1 MVPNFFFRFPVFF
14 FSFSFFS
21 FSLVFHLFNFFLSLP
36 IVPVLCRSRRR
47 PIPIVFDASDAAH
60 RSFVLWAAV
69 LRGRTCGQT
78 DLRNP
83 NDPRLVEAFEGLVNQ
98 KAAESGGE
106 TEVGE
111 LLIGI
116 GSNGRKT
123 LLSTLLPEE
132 FEKDDAE
139 LGHVDFAT
147 AAANL
152 RCRVYDLRE
161 VDRLEVQKV
170 CPYELILDIFQL
182 YHKLFISLIILSLYL
197 PPPSFP
203 LHVSVSVSFSFSLS
217 LPLPPSLSLSL
228 SHTHTHSLSLTLTH
242 LSSFP
247 FTIYFI
253 LIFDC
258 IPLYNIFI
266 QLDCWPH
273 RACLSNY
280 HSTSCWFSLPRN
292 SQNRH

>member
-170 CPYELILDIFQL
+170 CPYELILDIFLL
-182 YHKLFISLIILSLYL
+182 YHKLFNSLIILSLYL
-197 PPPSFP
+197 PPPSFSSARFC
-203 LHVSVSVSFSFSLS
+203 LRLLFF
-217 LPLPPSLSLSL
+217 LPLLLPLSLSLSL
-228 SHTHTHSLSLTLTH
+228 SFFLTRTHSLSHTHSLII
-242 LSSFP
+242 F
-247 FTIYFI
+247 YFI

-280 HSTSCWFSLPRN
+280 HSTRDRKSVV
-292 SQNRH
+292 

>member
-83 NDPRLVEAFEGLVNQ
+83 NDPRLVEAFEGLVSQ

-170 CPYELILDIFQL
+170 CPYKLILDIFLL
-182 YHKLFISLIILSLYL
+182 YHKLFTSLIFYL
-197 PPPSFP
+197 FI
-203 LHVSVSVSFSFSLS
+203 SLS
-217 LPLPPSLSLSL
+217 LFISPLPHFLCTFLSPSPFFLPLPLSLSL
-228 SHTHTHSLSLTLTH
+228 SHSLFSLSHSLTH
-242 LSSFP
+242 LFSFP